1 MLIFEIVLIACI
13 VVAGILIVLTSMK
26 TGISPSPSSG
36 KAVRAMLTAIEDSE
50 LGPIVDLGSGW
61 GTLVIA
67 FAGKYP
73 QRQVIGY
80 ELSLVPWLF
89 SSIRKSVSQL
99 NNLTLYRKDFRNADL
114 SHVSV
119 LTCYLFPGGMDSLK
133 EKLERDNITEVLI
146 VSSTFALPSSEP
158 TRVIQLNDMYRTPIY
173 LYDQKKI
180 KRGLPSKLTDLKR
193 TVPTA

>member
-13 VVAGILIVLTSMK
+13 LVAGMLIVLTSMK
-26 TGISPSPSSG
+26 TGISPSPSSR
-36 KAVRAMLTAIEDSE
+36 KTVRAMMAAMEDSGT
-50 LGPIVDLGSGW
+50 GPIVDLGSGW

-89 SSIRKSVSQL
+89 SSIRKSVSRL

-114 SHVSV
+114 SYASV
-119 LTCYLFPGGMDSLK
+119 LTCYLFPGGMVSLK
-133 EKLERDNITEVLI
+133 EKLERDKITEVLI

-158 TRVIQLNDMYRTPIY
+158 TRVILVKDMYRTPIY
-173 LYDQKKI
+173 LYHQSQK
-180 KRGLPSKLTDLKR
+180 S
-193 TVPTA
+193 VFYN